1 MGQASVLGMKWKLSL
16 AVQPASSPEG
26 LRDGEV
32 AVPAAG
38 TRSCLHW

>member
-1 MGQASVLGMKWKLSL
+1 MGQASVLRMKWKLSL
-16 AVQPASSPEG
+16 GVEPVSSPEG
-26 LRDGEV
+26 LRDGEG